1 MRVLGIDPG
10 IQRMGYGLIEAQ
22 NDRYMVVECGQIQIP
37 PSSEFAIR
45 LKTIHE
51 TVEQLIQRFR
61 PEAVVIEETYVTNN
75 AKTTLRLGHA
85 RGVILLAV
93 VEHSIQVFEYAPREI
108 KQAIVGNGSASKS
121 QVQWMVSQIL
131 SIDPKSLTEDA
142 ADALAVALCHSF
154 RNSH

>member
-10 IQRMGYGLIEAQ
+10 IQQMGYGLIEAQ
-22 NDRYMVVECGQIQIP
+22 NDRYEVLKCGQIKIS
-37 PSSEFAIR
+37 PSPQLAIR

-51 TVEQLIQRFR
+51 TVDQLIQQFR
-61 PEAVVIEETYVTNN
+61 PDAVAIEETYVTNN

-93 VEHSIQVFEYAPREI
+93 VENAISVFEYAPREV
-108 KQAIVGNGSASKS
+108 KQAIVGNGGASKS

-131 SIDPKSLTEDA
+131 SVDPKDLTEDA
-142 ADALAVALCHSF
+142 SDALAVALCHSF

>member
-10 IQRMGYGLIEAQ
+10 IQQMGYGLIEAQ
-22 NDRYMVVECGQIQIP
+22 NDRYVVLKCGQIKIS
-37 PSSEFAIR
+37 PSPQLAIR

-51 TVEQLIQRFR
+51 TVDQLIQQFR
-61 PEAVVIEETYVTNN
+61 PDAVAIEETYVTNN

-93 VEHSIQVFEYAPREI
+93 VENAISVFEYAPREV
-108 KQAIVGNGSASKS
+108 KQAIVGNGGASKS

-131 SIDPKSLTEDA
+131 SVDPKDLTEDA
-142 ADALAVALCHSF
+142 SDALAVALCHSF

>member
-22 NDRYMVVECGQIQIP
+22 NDQYEVVEYGQIQIA
-37 PSSEFAIR
+37 PSYELAIR
-45 LKTIHE
+45 LKEIHE
-51 TVEQLIQRFR
+51 SVGALIQRFH
-61 PEAVVIEETYVTNN
+61 PDAVAIEETYVTNN

-85 RGVILLAV
+85 RGVILLGV
-93 VEHSIQVFEYAPREI
+93 VQHSIPIFEYAPREV
-108 KQAIVGNGSASKS
+108 KQAIVGNGAASKS
-121 QVQWMVSQIL
+121 QVQWMVSQLL
-131 SIDPKSLTEDA
+131 SLDPTRLSEDA

>member
-22 NDRYMVVECGQIQIP
+22 NDWYRVLECGQIQIP
-37 PSSEFAIR
+37 HSSEFAIR
-45 LKTIHE
+45 LKKIHE
-51 TVEQLIQRFR
+51 TVGQLIQRFR
-61 PEAVVIEETYVTNN
+61 PDAVAIEETYVTNN

-93 VEHSIQVFEYAPREI
+93 VEHATQVYEYAPREV
-108 KQAIVGNGSASKS
+108 KQAIVGNGGASKS

-131 SIDPKSLTEDA
+131 SLDPKTLTEDA